1 MSGKYDMENI
11 ESLKKEILEKISNAI
26 NEDALEKIRIE
37 ELGKKGR
44 VSKLLNEIGTLSSEE
59 RKNIGPIIN
68 NLKKVIND
76 QIQEKKEH
84 FINLILDNRLLEE
97 KLDVTLPV
105 KINQNNNGKIHPV
118 SQVLEEIS
126 EIFGSL
132 GYEIADGP
140 DVESEYYNFNA
151 LNIPESHPARQMHD
165 TFYLD
170 EYNGKEGQSVLRTH
184 TSPVQVRTMESG
196 KPPFKFISPG
206 RTYRCDSD
214 QTHTPMFHQI
224 EGLVVDEKTN
234 LGHLKWTLETF
245 LSSFFEIE
253 DTKIQMRPSY
263 FPFTEPSIEIDV
275 LCDRS
280 GSVLKIGEG
289 KDWLEVAGAGMVH
302 PNVLKAA
309 NINPNKYQGFAFGF
323 GLDRLAQLKYG
334 IPDLRTF
341 FNGDIRWLKHYGFS
355 SLDIPTLSRGL
366 KK

>member
-1 MSGKYDMENI
+1 MENLNSIKNEILQKI
-11 ESLKKEILEKISNAI
+11 ESAESDDNVE
-26 NEDALEKIRIE
+26 EIRIR

-44 VSKLLNEIGTLSSEE
+44 ITKLLSELGKLDQDE
-59 RKNIGPIIN
+59 RKKLGPE
-68 NLKKVIND
+68 IND
-76 QIQEKKEH
+76 LKNKALEKIQEKKE
-84 FINLILDNRLLEE
+84 FFLDQVLNKKLLEE
-97 KLDVTLPV
+97 KIDITLPV
-105 KINQNNNGKIHPV
+105 KSSQNTNGRIHPV
-118 SQVLEEIS
+118 SQVLDEIT

-140 DVESEYYNFNA
+140 DIETEYYNFNA

-165 TFYLD
+165 TFYFD
-170 EYNGKEGQSVLRTH
+170 EFDKSQGQSVLRTH
-184 TSPVQVRTMESG
+184 TSPVQVRTMEEG
-196 KPPFKFISPG
+196 EPPFRFISPG

-224 EGLVVDEKTN
+224 EGLSVDKETN

-245 LSSFFEIE
+245 LSSFFEIKN
-253 DTKIQMRPSY
+253 TKIQMRPSY

-280 GSVLKIGEG
+280 GPVLKIGQG
-289 KDWLEVAGAGMVH
+289 SDWLEVAGAGMVH
-302 PNVLKAA
+302 PNVLKSA
-309 NINPNKYQGFAFGF
+309 NIDPDIYQGFAFGF

-341 FNGDIRWLKHYGFS
+341 FSGDIRWLRHYGFS
-355 SLDIPTLSRGL
+355 ALDIPTLSRGL

>member
-1 MSGKYDMENI
+1 MENF
-11 ESLKKEILEKISNAI
+11 ESLEKEILQKIISAE
-26 NEDALEKIRIE
+26 NEDAVEKIRVE

-44 VSKLLNEIGTLSSEE
+44 ISKLLSELGSVEPDKRKIIGPKVNDLKNIISEKIQE
-59 RKNIGPIIN
+59 RK
-68 NLKKVIND
+68 
-76 QIQEKKEH
+76 EY
-84 FINLILDNRLLEE
+84 FINLKLDKRLLEE
-97 KLDVTLPV
+97 KIDITLPV
-105 KINQNNNGKIHPV
+105 KINQNNNGRIHPV

-132 GYEIADGP
+132 GYDISDGP
-140 DVESEYYNFNA
+140 DIESEYYNFNA
-151 LNIPESHPARQMHD
+151 LNIPDSHPARQMHD

-170 EYNGKEGQSVLRTH
+170 EYNDNEGQSVLRTH
-184 TSPVQVRTMESG
+184 TSPVQVRTMENG

-224 EGLVVDEKTN
+224 EGLAVDESTN

-245 LSSFFEIE
+245 LSAFFEIE
-253 DTKIQMRPSY
+253 NTKIQMRPSY

-289 KDWLEVAGAGMVH
+289 SDWLEVAGAGMVH
-302 PNVLKAA
+302 PNVLKSA
-309 NINPNKYQGFAFGF
+309 NINPEKYQGFAFGF
-323 GLDRLAQLKYG
+323 GLDRLTQLKYG

-341 FNGDIRWLKHYGFS
+341 FNGDIRWLKHYGFAA
-355 SLDIPTLSRGL
+355 LDIPTLSRGL

>member
-1 MSGKYDMENI
+1 MENF
-11 ESLKKEILEKISNAI
+11 ESLKKEILQKITSAE
-26 NEDALEKIRIE
+26 NEDAVEKIRVE

-44 VSKLLNEIGTLSSEE
+44 ISKLLNELGSVEQDK
-59 RKNIGPIIN
+59 RKIIGPKVN
-68 NLKKVIND
+68 DLKKIVSEK
-76 QIQEKKEH
+76 IQDKKEY
-84 FINLILDNRLLEE
+84 FMNLDLDKRLLEE
-97 KLDVTLPV
+97 KVDITLPV
-105 KINQNNNGKIHPV
+105 KINQNNNGRIHPV

-140 DVESEYYNFNA
+140 DIESEYYNFNA
-151 LNIPESHPARQMHD
+151 LNIPDSHPARQMHD
-165 TFYLD
+165 TFYLQ
-170 EYNGKEGQSVLRTH
+170 EYNGDEGQSVLRTH
-184 TSPVQVRTMESG
+184 TSPVQVRTMENG

-224 EGLVVDEKTN
+224 EGLAVDESTN

-245 LSSFFEIE
+245 LSAFFEIE
-253 DTKIQMRPSY
+253 NTKIQMRPSY

-289 KDWLEVAGAGMVH
+289 SDWLEVAGAGMVH
-302 PNVLKAA
+302 PNVLKSA
-309 NINPNKYQGFAFGF
+309 NINPEKYQGFAFGF

-341 FNGDIRWLKHYGFS
+341 FNGDIRWLKHYGFAA
-355 SLDIPTLSRGL
+355 LDIPTLSRGL

>member
-1 MSGKYDMENI
+1 MENF
-11 ESLKKEILEKISNAI
+11 ESLKKEILKKIISAE
-26 NEDALEKIRIE
+26 NEDAVEKIRVE

-44 VSKLLNEIGTLSSEE
+44 ISKLLNELGSVEPDKRKIVGPKVNDLKKTVSEKIQE
-59 RKNIGPIIN
+59 RK
-68 NLKKVIND
+68 
-76 QIQEKKEH
+76 EY
-84 FINLILDNRLLEE
+84 FINLELDKRLLEE
-97 KLDVTLPV
+97 KIDITLPV
-105 KINQNNNGKIHPV
+105 KINQNNNGRIHPV

-140 DVESEYYNFNA
+140 DIESEYYNFNA
-151 LNIPESHPARQMHD
+151 LNIPDSHPARQMHD
-165 TFYLD
+165 TFYLQ
-170 EYNGKEGQSVLRTH
+170 EHNGDKGQSVLRTH
-184 TSPVQVRTMESG
+184 TSPVQVRTMENG

-224 EGLVVDEKTN
+224 EGLAVDKSTN

-245 LSSFFEIE
+245 LSAFFEIE
-253 DTKIQMRPSY
+253 NTKIQMRPSY

-280 GSVLKIGEG
+280 GPVLKIGEG
-289 KDWLEVAGAGMVH
+289 SDWLEVAGAGMVH
-302 PNVLKAA
+302 PNVLKSV
-309 NINPNKYQGFAFGF
+309 NINPEKYQGFAFGF

-341 FNGDIRWLKHYGFS
+341 FNGDIRWLKHYGFAA
-355 SLDIPTLSRGL
+355 LDIPTLSRGL